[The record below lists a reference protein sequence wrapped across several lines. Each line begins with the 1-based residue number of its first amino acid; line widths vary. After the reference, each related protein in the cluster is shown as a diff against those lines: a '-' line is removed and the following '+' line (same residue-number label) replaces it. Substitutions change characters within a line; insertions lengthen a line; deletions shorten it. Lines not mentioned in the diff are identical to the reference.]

1 MGKIESVWSVSRGY
15 LGLREVVDL
24 GKWRRGGVPV
34 SKTVIIT
41 ILFLEDGHGTSD
53 FTYIA
58 PNAVTVQDSYPSS
71 PFTEEETDALGI

>member
-41 ILFLEDGHGTSD
+41 ILFLEDGLGTSD

>member
-1 MGKIESVWSVSRGY
+1 M
-15 LGLREVVDL
+15 
-24 GKWRRGGVPV
+24 

-41 ILFLEDGHGTSD
+41 ILFLEDGLGTSD

-71 PFTEEETDALGI
+71 PFTEEERAAQRGHVSDPGFHSY